1 MERNR
6 IQALQRL
13 EQRRLSEE
21 ALHRLHS
28 IMHGDN
34 DPAMLHVV
42 HHLEDKDL
50 LTALCV
56 SRRWRGNGPRA
67 RATGRTRCSA
77 ARVHGHSICLNQLQA
92 GFTLRAPHCG
102 V

>member
-1 MERNR
+1 MPAMAMALTEAQRERMERNR

-21 ALHRLHS
+21 ALQRLHS

-56 SRRWRGNGPRA
+56 SRRWREFAGGSDDPHGISP
-67 RATGRTRCSA
+67 ATATD
-77 ARVHGHSICLNQLQA
+77 
-92 GFTLRAPHCG
+92 
-102 V
+102 